1 MSSDS
6 SNALNIA
13 KYLKKVVDSYSKD
26 NKMTDIYEQFRCMS
40 EEYEKLSEE
49 DDDVEMY
56 SHLNL
61 DDCDEQEQMK
71 FLDNTASMIQC
82 LVANSI
88 YDRIGVV
95 QNWKDVWML
104 VHDPLYKN
112 VEKSSRKV
120 VYSVSGNNRPIGE
133 QSFLM
138 WNGIQIIDIDI
149 KRRQLAISLKSRI
162 FKELSKYHWFLGLA
176 LSASGKSLHIWTK
189 ITPISMTQNNKRIE
203 YLCNFRHKFSYIYIV
218 LSKYA
223 KELAYTKDDILQW
236 LDMAMAKPQ
245 QGIFITSDNEAMMS
259 TNFVDLRLDANFE
272 TAFNTGVESVDWI
285 SHPDLKDIFSKLD
298 WFSSASNGN
307 TKSIELSDIA
317 NINEFNKD
325 KCIPRHYKHAQR
337 WQIANTLTSLY
348 GYDKALQLMT
358 LVCKDTPY
366 KELKGDIKT
375 ASIHDKPISI
385 WAVKQLNKYHGF
397 NIKVKDVDFTD
408 EKETI
413 ENKSDNLKESPNST
427 IPEVRDPNVVE
438 LHMKSN
444 MYLSD
449 IKDDILKNL
458 SHMTLI
464 EAGAG
469 YGKTEMI
476 KAFKA
481 KTLLILPFTSTI
493 KAKVEKSETTKDW
506 LYFYGAKRPSLDD
519 LMSDCSM
526 SMTID
531 KFSRLNVM
539 ELNTAAFEYIV
550 LDESHLL
557 FTSSYRDVMAPTI
570 QRLANCKAKIIMMT
584 GTPTG
589 ELLFFP
595 NIKHIKVIKEDNRI
609 KSFELNMCPTA
620 TERDVEMCKA
630 MAADIVAGKKI
641 LYPTNNGNTYYEVIS
656 TLIQGFLD
664 EIEPGRQL
672 KSFYYKKSNYGDKS
686 MDDINYNKSIGE
698 NDIIFCTTYLSVGVD
713 ICNDYVFSVY
723 FNTTWIP
730 QDLEQFANRLRNND
744 LYIRMYL
751 EKIDSTGV
759 PIPYYYTHPLDL
771 SFSQEDLLLAR
782 DLIKTCNDMLER
794 NNEES
799 KYNPLIQSLLTE
811 NKYLKYDEN
820 DCKYYI
826 DETTYK
832 LKVFE
837 DRYSSYQK
845 QLPIMIAGLKYYGY
859 TVNIQDHSEVISDEM
874 KQVLDSTIKEK
885 KREIWS
891 KDTQE
896 IFKLLDHI
904 TDGNIDVYKE
914 LIGGNYAIFKDNS
927 EEYVESRKENNLYTD
942 SIEIMEK
949 NLPIILS
956 LYKFYD
962 IPTIKD
968 IYKWSIEHKKSVDV
982 NKVSYA
988 KLMRVVKFARIER
1001 NRRKNRLDFPIMKF
1015 MKDAR
1020 NFAKK
1025 NKLLSKN
1032 EIKEWLKDYAVKY
1045 ANSIPDVV
1053 VNDVAFLE
1061 KIYNMVVNIWKI
1073 VIDETKTKTKN
1084 KDGQKLI
1091 AIQPYELL
1099 WETRETLKD
1108 IYSKNPTNT
1117 FFLQELVDD
1126 MKTPTTNSQP
1136 DDNELDNVDLPEFE
1150 LTEKKTLDQIK
1161 PELTTVVHKG
1171 FDYNKYSDEDNS
1183 NNKFMEKMKKQ
1194 NRLNANTIF
1203 DMYAELNEDEA
1214 ENDTKNKVIEQDL
1227 FSESEA

>member
-13 KYLKKVVDSYSKD
+13 EYLKKVVDSYSKK

-56 SHLNL
+56 SSLNL
-61 DDCDEQEQMK
+61 DDCDGQEQIK
-71 FLDNTASMIQC
+71 FLDSSAAMVQC
-82 LVANSI
+82 LITNSI
-88 YDRIGVV
+88 YDREGVV

-104 VHDPLYKN
+104 IHDPIYKN

-149 KRRQLAISLKSRI
+149 KNRQLAIALKSRI
-162 FKELSKYHWFLGLA
+162 FKELTKYHWFLGIA
-176 LSASGKSLHIWTK
+176 LSASGKSLHVWTK
-189 ITPISMTQNNKRIE
+189 ITPISMTQDNKRIE

-218 LSKYA
+218 LTKYA
-223 KELAYTKDDILQW
+223 KELGYTKDEILQW

-245 QGIFITSDNEAMMS
+245 QGIFITSDFDAMMS

-272 TAFNTGVESVDWI
+272 TAFDTGVESVNWI

-298 WFSSASNGN
+298 WFASASNGN
-307 TKSIELSDIA
+307 TKSIELSDVA
-317 NINEFNKD
+317 NINEFNKN
-325 KCIPRHYKHAQR
+325 KCLPKHYKHAQR

-366 KELKGDIKT
+366 QELKGDVKT

-397 NIKVKDVDFTD
+397 NIKIKDLDFSQEKNAIEEKSDSMKAAPNTTIGDVKD
-408 EKETI
+408 
-413 ENKSDNLKESPNST
+413 PNM
-427 IPEVRDPNVVE
+427 IE
-438 LHMKSN
+438 LHMKSD

-449 IKDDILKNL
+449 IKDEILSNL

-539 ELNTAAFEYIV
+539 ELNTAAFDYIV

-609 KSFELNMCPTA
+609 KSFELNMCPTS

-641 LYPTNNGNTYYEVIS
+641 LYPTNNGNTYYEIVVS
-656 TLIQGFLD
+656 LIQGFLD
-664 EIEPGRQL
+664 DMEPGREL

-686 MDDINYNKSIGE
+686 MDEINYNKSIGE

-723 FNTTWIP
+723 FNTRWIP
-730 QDLEQFANRLRNND
+730 QDIEQFANRLRNND
-744 LYIRMYL
+744 LYIKMFL
-751 EKIDSTGV
+751 EKIDSSGV
-759 PIPYYYTHPLDL
+759 PIPYYYTHQLDL

-799 KYNPLIQSLLTE
+799 KYNPLIQSLLTA

-837 DRYSSYQK
+837 DRYSDYQE
-845 QLPIMIAGLKYYGY
+845 QLPVMIAGLKYYGY
-859 TVNIQDHSEVISDEM
+859 TLNVIDHTDIITDDM
-874 KQVLDSTIKEK
+874 KEKLDLMIKEK
-885 KREIWS
+885 KKEIWS

-904 TDGNIDVYKE
+904 TDGNIDIYKE
-914 LIGGNYAIFKDNS
+914 LIGGNYAIFKDNTADY
-927 EEYVESRKENNLYTD
+927 EASREQNDLYTD
-942 SIEIMEK
+942 NIEIMEK

-956 LYKFYD
+956 LYKYYD
-962 IPTIKD
+962 IQTIKD
-968 IYKWSIEHKKSVDV
+968 IYKWSVEHKKNIHV
-982 NKVSYA
+982 NRVSYA
-988 KLMRVVKFARIER
+988 KLTRVVKFARIER
-1001 NRRKNRLDFPIMKF
+1001 TRRKNRLDFPIMKF
-1015 MKDAR
+1015 MQDAR

-1025 NKLLSKN
+1025 NKMVTKE
-1032 EIKEWLKDYAVKY
+1032 EIQKWLTDYAVKY
-1045 ANSIPDVV
+1045 ANSIPGVV
-1053 VNDVAFLE
+1053 VDDVSYLK
-1061 KIYNMVVNIWKI
+1061 KIYDMIVNIWKI
-1073 VIDETKTKTKN
+1073 VIDEVHTKAKAD
-1084 KDGQKLI
+1084 DGHKLI
-1091 AIQPYELL
+1091 NISPYELL
-1099 WETRETLKD
+1099 WQSRETMRD
-1108 IYSKNPTNT
+1108 IYNQTPTNT

-1126 MKTPTTNSQP
+1126 MKAP
-1136 DDNELDNVDLPEFE
+1136 DNKAQSDDDLDNAVLPEFKI
-1150 LTEKKTLDQIK
+1150 TEKKTLDEVK
-1161 PELTTVVHKG
+1161 PELNTVVHDG
-1171 FDYNKYSDEDNS
+1171 FDYHQYSEEDNS
-1183 NNKFMEKMKKQ
+1183 NDKFMEKMEKQ
-1194 NRLNANTIF
+1194 NRLNSNTIF
-1203 DMYAELNEDEA
+1203 DMYAELNDE
-1214 ENDTKNKVIEQDL
+1214 ENNDDSKKKVIEQDL
-1227 FSESEA
+1227 FENQIQ